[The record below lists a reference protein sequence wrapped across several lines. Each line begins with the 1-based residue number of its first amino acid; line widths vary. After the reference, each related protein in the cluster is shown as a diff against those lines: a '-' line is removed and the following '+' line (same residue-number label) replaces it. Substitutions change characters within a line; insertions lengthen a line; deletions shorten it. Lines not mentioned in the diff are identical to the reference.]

1 MEGRFLGLPSIAV
14 SLASN
19 NPRYYDTAAK
29 VALDLVN
36 RLSMKPFDS
45 MVIFNVNVPDIPYE
59 DVQGFEVTRLGTR
72 HSAEPTIRSKD
83 PRGRDIFW
91 IGPAGKA
98 ADAGVGTDFHA
109 IDKNKVSI
117 TPLRVD
123 ITDNAML
130 PYLQQWLSDSEKEK
144 K

>member
-1 MEGRFLGLPSIAV
+1 MWQKGFWI
-14 SLASN
+14 
-19 NPRYYDTAAK
+19 YY
-29 VALDLVN
+29 
-36 RLSMKPFDS
+36 F
-45 MVIFNVNVPDIPYE
+45 YE
-59 DVQGFEVTRLGTR
+59 DIQGFEVTRLGTR

-98 ADAGVGTDFHA
+98 AGAGVGTDFHA
-109 IDKNKVSI
+109 IEKHKVSI

-130 PYLQQWLSDSEKEK
+130 PYLQQWLGDSDKGET
-144 K
+144 